1 MKWARRVTGQQFEDP
16 LSIQY
21 SQSHSCP
28 LPLCLESK
36 YICVTS
42 PPVTQIRSRS
52 QEVSSEPGARV
63 GDEASEYADPPG
75 DWWNVIWYD
84 LMAKPESLMYRQY
97 QRLLGKAMWLSHLIG
112 LNWLTPIS
120 GQGMRYNYGERFGR
134 QEHNNCVW
142 IFLMIYWFYMSVD
155 RANQRIIVLDL

>member
-1 MKWARRVTGQQFEDP
+1 MLHRWPPG
-16 LSIQY
+16 SILICINQAPSPVCKYFQCPGYFLMDVASLVSEHDEVSPPGHRATVWRSTQY

-36 YICVTS
+36 YICVTG

-97 QRLLGKAMWLSHLIG
+97 QRLLG
-112 LNWLTPIS
+112 
-120 GQGMRYNYGERFGR
+120 R
-134 QEHNNCVW
+134 QCD
-142 IFLMIYWFYMSVD
+142 SVTW
-155 RANQRIIVLDL
+155 